1 VRSTRERDGQQRA
14 KCDSDATCDVHAPL
28 LLRLKFTLTGILPPS
43 GGQSKLSG
51 DPRMGDNREMTL
63 LHLM

>member
-1 VRSTRERDGQQRA
+1 MASREPSAMATRRA
-14 KCDSDATCDVHAPL
+14 MFMPHSFSDVI
-28 LLRLKFTLTGILPPS
+28 FTLTGILPPS

-51 DPRMGDNREMTL
+51 DPRMGVNRELTL